1 MPFGIDKLINLQ
13 RLSDFIIGEGD
24 GHHIRVLKYF
34 SNLKGD
40 FRFSGLENVNC
51 QDAREAKVNEKQGI
65 DRLVLHWSK
74 NFYKDSRNKEHEEWV
89 LGSLCPPKKLEQ
101 LVIKNYGGAKFSTWI
116 ADSSFKNMLSLGL
129 RNYLGVQEF
138 AIFFGFTC
146 FLNDRFPPDKAIDL
160 IDEAGSRVR
169 LRHAQ
174 LPEEA
179 KDLEKELWQLTKSK
193 NEAVRDQ
200 DLKKAGGLRDR
211 EITLRAQIT
220 AVQEKD
226 KGMNKGVEGSLVVTE
241 ADIQHIVS
249 SWTGI
254 PVEKVSTDEFDR
266 LLKMEETLHKR
277 VVGQDEAVK
286 AINRAIRRARVGLK
300 NPRPIAS
307 FIYSGPTGVG
317 NSELAKNLQYLIDE
331 KENNNTINNVCLL
344 EHLDISDCHSLIWL
358 SSTDISFPE
367 EGFPTNLTSL
377 KVSKEPRIYT
387 SLVEWGFNRL
397 TSLPELIISGEGCP
411 NVVSFPEEGIVITLP
426 PLTFIFIQKFEN
438 LEYMW
443 FMGFQH
449 LTSLQQLQIY
459 TCPKLTSL
467 PEKDMLLSLEHLLI
481 YNCPLLEEGCSRGK
495 GREWSKVA
503 HIPYVQ
509 IDVPTVISR
518 GLD

>member
-1 MPFGIDKLINLQ
+1 
-13 RLSDFIIGEGD
+13 
-24 GHHIRVLKYF
+24 
-34 SNLKGD
+34 
-40 FRFSGLENVNC
+40 
-51 QDAREAKVNEKQGI
+51 
-65 DRLVLHWSK
+65 
-74 NFYKDSRNKEHEEWV
+74 
-89 LGSLCPPKKLEQ
+89 
-101 LVIKNYGGAKFSTWI
+101 
-116 ADSSFKNMLSLGL
+116 
-129 RNYLGVQEF
+129 
-138 AIFFGFTC
+138 
-146 FLNDRFPPDKAIDL
+146 
-160 IDEAGSRVR
+160 
-169 LRHAQ
+169 
-174 LPEEA
+174 
-179 KDLEKELWQLTKSK
+179 
-193 NEAVRDQ
+193 
-200 DLKKAGGLRDR
+200 
-211 EITLRAQIT
+211 
-220 AVQEKD
+220 
-226 KGMNKGVEGSLVVTE
+226 MNKGVEGSLVVTE

-387 SLVEWGFNRL
+387 SLIEWGFNRL

-481 YNCPLLEEGCSRGK
+481 YNCPLLEEGING
-495 GREWSKVA
+495 GIQYTLQHGIRELKLTLTQQSSLSCNLGFSLIEGQMVPLG
-503 HIPYVQ
+503 IPLGDKALNGGHLKRAIPAYGHSNSTTSLVWFGFEL
-509 IDVPTVISR
+509 R
-518 GLD
+518 